1 MGFLLVGMA
10 VVFGLALLP
19 QMWVRNVIERHSG
32 ERPDFPG
39 TGGEFARHLLDEM
52 KLGHVKVETT
62 DLGDHYDPEAKVIRL
77 TDRHFSGRSLSA
89 VVVAAHEVGHA
100 MQDATAYPP
109 LAARTRL
116 ARQALRM
123 ERVGA
128 VVMLAAPVLM
138 ALAKTPHV
146 LIIEVAVGMLI
157 MGTTIVMHAVTLPV
171 EFDASFRRALPV
183 LKAGNYV
190 SRQDLGSARKILTAA
205 AFTYVAAAAMS
216 LLDVARWVRVLRP

>member
-1 MGFLLVGMA
+1 MR
-10 VVFGLALLP
+10 P
-19 QMWVRNVIERHSG
+19 SSQMTRNH
-32 ERPDFPG
+32 
-39 TGGEFARHLLDEM
+39 
-52 KLGHVKVETT
+52 GHGPF
-62 DLGDHYDPEAKVIRL
+62 DGKVIRL

-157 MGTTIVMHAVTLPV
+157 MGTTIVMHAVTLPA